1 MKPFKETTEM
11 SSPRIVGFCC
21 KNALNSLG
29 GQWDMSGNRRLSLE
43 PAIRIVQ
50 LPCSSKVETLGIIK
64 AFESG
69 ADAIFVLGCPPK
81 KCHLLDGND
90 RALKVVKH
98 TKGLLDEIGIG
109 SFRLDMFQL
118 VTPEAQHFDRIIN
131 TMTERIQALSHV

>member
-11 SSPRIVGFCC
+11 SIPRIVGFCC
-21 KNALNSLG
+21 KNALNSLSG
-29 GQWDMSGNRRLSLE
+29 KWDMSGNRRLSLE

-50 LPCSSKVETLGIIK
+50 LPCSSKVDTLGIIK

-69 ADAIFVLGCPPK
+69 ADAIFVLGCPAK
-81 KCHLLDGND
+81 KCHLLDGNE
-90 RALKVVKH
+90 RALKVVNY

-118 VTPEAQHFDRIIN
+118 ATPEGQHFDRIIK
-131 TMTERIQALSHV
+131 TMTERIETLSHV